1 MRQLTVLL
9 VDDERAA
16 RQELKRALAAYPE
29 LELVGE
35 AANAD
40 DAQQLITALRP
51 DLLLLDVQLPER
63 SGFDLLE
70 ALDDVP
76 QVIFVTAYDQYALQA
91 FEVNAFDYLL
101 KPFREE
107 RFAKAID
114 KVLRHWAATAGPLDA
129 PPATQRLF
137 VRDGTR
143 CFFVQLREVH
153 LIESLDNYARLHFGT
168 QRVLLRSSLNQL
180 EEKLDNALFFRANR
194 TQILNLR
201 FIDKLLRRANGTL
214 RAVLTT
220 GQTLDFSERQST
232 RFRQQNRL

>member
-1 MRQLTVLL
+1 MRKLTVLL

-16 RQELKRALAAYPE
+16 RQELKRALAAYPQ

-40 DAQQLITALRP
+40 DAQQLITARRP
-51 DLLLLDVQLPER
+51 DLLLLDIQLPER

-91 FEVNAFDYLL
+91 FEFNAFDYLL

-107 RFAKAID
+107 RFGKAID
-114 KVLRHWAATAGPLDA
+114 KVLRHWTATGP
-129 PPATQRLF
+129 PVCSPATQRLF
-137 VRDGTR
+137 VRDGNR

-180 EEKLDNALFFRANR
+180 EEKLDPAVFFRANR
-194 TQILNLR
+194 TQLVNLH
-201 FIDKLLRRANGTL
+201 FIDQLRRQANGTL
-214 RAVLTT
+214 QAVLTT

>member
-1 MRQLTVLL
+1 MRKLTVLL

-16 RQELKRALAAYPE
+16 RQELKRALAAYPQ

-40 DAQQLITALRP
+40 DAQQLITARRP
-51 DLLLLDVQLPER
+51 DLLLLDIQLPER

-114 KVLRHWAATAGPLDA
+114 KVLRHWAATGSPAFL
-129 PPATQRLF
+129 PATQRLF
-137 VRDGTR
+137 VRDGNR

-180 EEKLDNALFFRANR
+180 EGKLDPAVFFRANR
-194 TQILNLR
+194 TQLVNLH
-201 FIDKLLRRANGTL
+201 FIDQLRRQANSTL
-214 RAVLTT
+214 QAVLTT
-220 GQTLDFSERQST
+220 GQTLEFSERQST

>member
-16 RQELKRALAAYPE
+16 RQELKRALAAYPQ
-29 LELVGE
+29 LALVGE
-35 AANAD
+35 ATNAD

-51 DLLLLDVQLPER
+51 DLLLLDIQLPER

-70 ALDDVP
+70 ALDNVP
-76 QVIFVTAYDQYALQA
+76 QVIFVTAYDHYAVQA
-91 FEVNAFDYLL
+91 FEFNAFDYLL

-107 RFAKAID
+107 RFAQAID
-114 KVLRHWAATAGPLDA
+114 KVLHYWAAFSQSLT
-129 PPATQRLF
+129 PATTQRLF
-137 VRDGTR
+137 VRDGNR
-143 CFFVQLREVH
+143 CFFVQLSEVH

-180 EEKLDNALFFRANR
+180 EAKLDQGLFFRANR
-194 TQILNLR
+194 TQLLNLR
-201 FIDKLLRRANGTL
+201 FIEKLHTQPNGTL

-220 GQTLDFSERQST
+220 AQTLEFSERQST
-232 RFRQQNRL
+232 RFRQQHRL